1 VRCASKVARRLR
13 SDFHGP
19 PWLSQESRR
28 SRPLPIMT
36 NPIPILRKRDT
47 REAMVRS
54 VVDFAREVRVHLRD
68 EQVIFGSIA
77 QAAERCDDGS
87 FRIRPWG
94 MKQSIEVRFADVTLA
109 TPVKQMGWEQH
120 RAIARAQEA
129 GVFLRRTPK
138 REKVWPV

>member
-1 VRCASKVARRLR
+1 
-13 SDFHGP
+13 
-19 PWLSQESRR
+19 
-28 SRPLPIMT
+28 MT